1 MSVTGWYLFGNTFI
15 GVIKKAIALTLSIQ
29 IYYVTLQSLLFYK
42 KNLSI
47 LTNLPGAIKMGFT
60 EDITKLSEQ
69 VRKRADQVVGEES
82 TKMALIVP
90 FLSVLGYDVYDPSE
104 VIPEYV
110 ADFAIRR
117 SGQFEK
123 VDYALAI
130 NGTKVML
137 VEAKA
142 RGQKAEAHDGQ
153 LSKYFNALLT
163 TKVAIVT
170 NSIEYRFFTDLRDKN
185 VMDKEPFFTFN
196 ILEYDSKDIDNLKFF
211 HRDNFDIMAIT
222 RHAEEMVYVKGMTQ
236 LLGNLLRSPSEEFVR
251 FLVTEL
257 GTVAPN
263 YEIKGRI
270 TGKII
275 DKFKPIVKKSIQGS
289 LVELMTRSL
298 TPVIDQPVEPPIDV
312 DIEGGDIQPDPQESK
327 VVTTAEEIEAFEK
340 IKAITQTSTSYNY
353 QLQYKD
359 TVSYFG
365 INLVGKSTWW
375 FLRLYLSSQK
385 KSFITRLSVDEV
397 KSLAS
402 KFEVQEVSASLGDAA
417 SKVIIS
423 SVSDL
428 DKLTSLILRCY
439 EAEAAKHQT
448 LTPDLIRMEKSA

>member
-1 MSVTGWYLFGNTFI
+1 M
-15 GVIKKAIALTLSIQ
+15 
-29 IYYVTLQSLLFYK
+29 
-42 KNLSI
+42 
-47 LTNLPGAIKMGFT
+47 
-60 EDITKLSEQ
+60 
-69 VRKRADQVVGEES
+69 RKRFDQVVGEEA

-90 FLSVLGYDVYDPSE
+90 FLTALGYDVHDPSE
-104 VIPEYV
+104 VMPEYV
-110 ADFAIRR
+110 ADFATRR
-117 SGQFEK
+117 AGQFEK

-130 NGTKVML
+130 NGTKVIL

-170 NSIEYRFFTDLRDKN
+170 NGVEYRFFTDLRDKN
-185 VMDKEPFFTFN
+185 IMDKEPFFTFN
-196 ILEYDSKDIDNLKFF
+196 ILEYDTKDIDNLKFF
-211 HRDNFDIMAIT
+211 HRDNFEVTAIT
-222 RHAEEMVYVKGMTQ
+222 NHAEEMVYVKGMTQ

-251 FLVTEL
+251 FLVAEL
-257 GTVAPN
+257 GTVAPS
-263 YEIKGRI
+263 YEIQGRI
-270 TGKII
+270 TGKVI

-298 TPVIDQPVEPPIDV
+298 SQETTQSIELEVEQE
-312 DIEGGDIQPDPQESK
+312 IEEEEKQQESQESK
-327 VVTTAEEIEAFEK
+327 VVTTAEEIAAFEK
-340 IKAITQTSTSYNY
+340 IKAITQTSMSFNFE
-353 QLQYKD
+353 LQYKD
-359 TVSYFG
+359 TASYFG
-365 INLVGKSTWW
+365 INLGKSTWW

-397 KSLAS
+397 KSLALN
-402 KFEVQEVSASLGDAA
+402 FEVQEVTASLGDTA

-423 SVSDL
+423 SVSDF

-448 LTPDLIRMEKSA
+448 FTLDVIRMEKSA

>member
-1 MSVTGWYLFGNTFI
+1 
-15 GVIKKAIALTLSIQ
+15 
-29 IYYVTLQSLLFYK
+29 
-42 KNLSI
+42 
-47 LTNLPGAIKMGFT
+47 MGFT

>member
-1 MSVTGWYLFGNTFI
+1 
-15 GVIKKAIALTLSIQ
+15 
-29 IYYVTLQSLLFYK
+29 
-42 KNLSI
+42 
-47 LTNLPGAIKMGFT
+47 MGFT
-60 EDITKLSEQ
+60 EEIAKLSEQ
-69 VRKRADQVVGEES
+69 VRKRADQVVGEEA

-104 VIPEYV
+104 VMPEYV
-110 ADFAIRR
+110 ADFATRR
-117 SGQFEK
+117 AGQFEK

-153 LSKYFNALLT
+153 LSRYFNGLLT

-170 NSIEYRFFTDLRDKN
+170 NGVEYRFFTDLHDKN

-196 ILEYDSKDIDNLKFF
+196 ILEYDTKDIENLKFF
-211 HRDNFDIMAIT
+211 HRDNFEVTAIT
-222 RHAEEMVYVKGMTQ
+222 NHAEEMVYVKGMTQ

-257 GTVAPN
+257 GTLAPS

-298 TPVIDQPVEPPIDV
+298 SQEITQPVEV
-312 DIEGGDIQPDPQESK
+312 EVEQEIEEDEKQQESQESK
-327 VVTTAEEIEAFEK
+327 IVTTAEEIEAFEK
-340 IKAITQTSTSYNY
+340 IKAITKTSMSYNFE
-353 QLQYKD
+353 LQYRD
-359 TVSYFG
+359 TASYFG
-365 INLVGKSTWW
+365 INLGKSTWW

-402 KFEVQEVSASLGDAA
+402 NFEVQEVSASLGDAA

-423 SVSDL
+423 SISDF

-439 EAEAAKHQT
+439 EAEAAKHQAFT
-448 LTPDLIRMEKSA
+448 SDVVRMEKSA

>member
-1 MSVTGWYLFGNTFI
+1 
-15 GVIKKAIALTLSIQ
+15 
-29 IYYVTLQSLLFYK
+29 
-42 KNLSI
+42 
-47 LTNLPGAIKMGFT
+47 MGFT
-60 EDITKLSEQ
+60 EDIIKLSEQ
-69 VRKRADQVVGEES
+69 VRKRFDQVVGEEA

-90 FLSVLGYDVYDPSE
+90 FLSALGYDVYDPSE
-104 VIPEYV
+104 VMPEYV
-110 ADFAIRR
+110 ADFATRR
-117 SGQFEK
+117 AGQFEK

-170 NSIEYRFFTDLRDKN
+170 NGVEYRFFTDLRDKN

-196 ILEYDSKDIDNLKFF
+196 ILEYDTKDIDNLKFF
-211 HRDNFDIMAIT
+211 HRDNFEVTAIT
-222 RHAEEMVYVKGMTQ
+222 NHAEEMVYVKGMTQ

-251 FLVTEL
+251 FLVAEL
-257 GTVAPN
+257 GTVAPS

-270 TGKII
+270 TGRII

-298 TPVIDQPVEPPIDV
+298 SQEITQPVELEV
-312 DIEGGDIQPDPQESK
+312 EQEIEEEEKQQESQESK

-340 IKAITQTSTSYNY
+340 IKAITQTSISYNFE
-353 QLQYKD
+353 LQYKD
-359 TVSYFG
+359 TASYFG
-365 INLVGKSTWW
+365 INLGKSTWW

-385 KSFITRLSVDEV
+385 KSFITRLSVNEV

-402 KFEVQEVSASLGDAA
+402 NFEVQEITASLGDTA

-423 SVSDL
+423 SVSDF

-439 EAEAAKHQT
+439 EAEAAKHQVFI
-448 LTPDLIRMEKSA
+448 PDVIRMEKSA

>member
-1 MSVTGWYLFGNTFI
+1 
-15 GVIKKAIALTLSIQ
+15 
-29 IYYVTLQSLLFYK
+29 
-42 KNLSI
+42 
-47 LTNLPGAIKMGFT
+47 MGFT
-60 EDITKLSEQ
+60 EDIIKLSEQ
-69 VRKRADQVVGEES
+69 VRKRFDQVVGEEA

-90 FLSVLGYDVYDPSE
+90 FLSALGYDVYDPSE
-104 VIPEYV
+104 VMPEYV
-110 ADFAIRR
+110 ADFATRR
-117 SGQFEK
+117 AGQFEK

-153 LSKYFNALLT
+153 LSRYFNGLLT

-170 NSIEYRFFTDLRDKN
+170 NGVEYRFFTDLRDKN

-196 ILEYDSKDIDNLKFF
+196 ILEYDTKDIDNLKFF
-211 HRDNFDIMAIT
+211 HRDNFEVTAIT
-222 RHAEEMVYVKGMTQ
+222 NHAEEMVYVKGMTQ

-251 FLVTEL
+251 FLVAEL
-257 GTVAPN
+257 GTVAPS

-298 TPVIDQPVEPPIDV
+298 SQEITQPVELEV
-312 DIEGGDIQPDPQESK
+312 EQEIEEEEKQQESQESK

-340 IKAITQTSTSYNY
+340 IKAITQTSISYNFE
-353 QLQYKD
+353 LQYKD
-359 TVSYFG
+359 TASYFG
-365 INLVGKSTWW
+365 INLGKSTWW

-385 KSFITRLSVDEV
+385 KSFITRLNVDEV
-397 KSLAS
+397 KSLALN
-402 KFEVQEVSASLGDAA
+402 FEVQEITASLGDTA

-423 SVSDL
+423 SVSDF

-439 EAEAAKHQT
+439 EAEAAKHQVFI
-448 LTPDLIRMEKSA
+448 PDVIRMEKSA

>member
-1 MSVTGWYLFGNTFI
+1 M
-15 GVIKKAIALTLSIQ
+15 
-29 IYYVTLQSLLFYK
+29 YYVTLQSLLFYK
-42 KNLSI
+42 KYVSKI
-47 LTNLPGAIKMGFT
+47 TNLPGLSKMGFT
-60 EDITKLSEQ
+60 EDIIKLSEQ
-69 VRKRADQVVGEES
+69 VRKRFDQVVGEEA

-90 FLSVLGYDVYDPSE
+90 FLSALGYDVYDPSE
-104 VIPEYV
+104 VMPEYV
-110 ADFAIRR
+110 ADFATRR
-117 SGQFEK
+117 AGQFEK

-170 NSIEYRFFTDLRDKN
+170 NGVEYRFFTDLRDKN

-196 ILEYDSKDIDNLKFF
+196 ILEYDTKDIDNLKFF
-211 HRDNFDIMAIT
+211 HRDNFEVTAIT
-222 RHAEEMVYVKGMTQ
+222 NHAEEMVYVKGMTQ

-251 FLVTEL
+251 FLVAEL
-257 GTVAPN
+257 GTVAPS

-298 TPVIDQPVEPPIDV
+298 SQEITQPVELEV
-312 DIEGGDIQPDPQESK
+312 EQEIEEEEKQQESQESK

-340 IKAITQTSTSYNY
+340 IKAITQTSMSYNFE
-353 QLQYKD
+353 LQYKD
-359 TVSYFG
+359 TASYFG
-365 INLVGKSTWW
+365 INLGKSTWW

-385 KSFITRLSVDEV
+385 KSFITRLNVDEV

-402 KFEVQEVSASLGDAA
+402 NFEVQEITASLGDTA

-423 SVSDL
+423 SVSDF

-439 EAEAAKHQT
+439 EAEAAKHQVFI
-448 LTPDLIRMEKSA
+448 PDVIRMEKSA

>member
-1 MSVTGWYLFGNTFI
+1 
-15 GVIKKAIALTLSIQ
+15 
-29 IYYVTLQSLLFYK
+29 
-42 KNLSI
+42 
-47 LTNLPGAIKMGFT
+47 MGFT
-60 EDITKLSEQ
+60 EDIIKLSEQ
-69 VRKRADQVVGEES
+69 VRKRFDQVVGEEA

-90 FLSVLGYDVYDPSE
+90 FLSALGYDVYDPSE
-104 VIPEYV
+104 VMPEYV
-110 ADFAIRR
+110 ADFATRR
-117 SGQFEK
+117 AGQFEK

-170 NSIEYRFFTDLRDKN
+170 NGVEYRFFTDLRDKN

-196 ILEYDSKDIDNLKFF
+196 ILEYDTKDIDNLKFF
-211 HRDNFDIMAIT
+211 HRDNFEVTAIT
-222 RHAEEMVYVKGMTQ
+222 NHAEEMVYVKGMTQ

-251 FLVTEL
+251 FLVAEL
-257 GTVAPN
+257 GTVAPS

-298 TPVIDQPVEPPIDV
+298 SQEITQPVELEV
-312 DIEGGDIQPDPQESK
+312 EQEIQKEEKQQESQESQESK

-340 IKAITQTSTSYNY
+340 IKAITQTSMSYNFE
-353 QLQYKD
+353 LQYKD
-359 TVSYFG
+359 TASYFG
-365 INLVGKSTWW
+365 INLGKSTWW

-385 KSFITRLSVDEV
+385 KSFITRLNVDEV

-402 KFEVQEVSASLGDAA
+402 NFEVQEITASLGDTA

-423 SVSDL
+423 SVSDF

-439 EAEAAKHQT
+439 EAEAAKHQVFI
-448 LTPDLIRMEKSA
+448 PDVIRMEKSA

>member
-1 MSVTGWYLFGNTFI
+1 
-15 GVIKKAIALTLSIQ
+15 
-29 IYYVTLQSLLFYK
+29 
-42 KNLSI
+42 
-47 LTNLPGAIKMGFT
+47 MGFT

-104 VIPEYV
+104 VMPEYV
-110 ADFAIRR
+110 ADFAIKKA
-117 SGQFEK
+117 GQFEK

-130 NGTKVML
+130 NNNIVML

-153 LSKYFNALLT
+153 LSRYFNGLLT

-170 NSIEYRFFTDLRDKN
+170 NGVEYRFFTDLRDKN

-196 ILEYDSKDIDNLKFF
+196 ILEYDTKDIDNLKFF
-211 HRDNFDIMAIT
+211 HRDNFEVTAIT
-222 RHAEEMVYVKGMTQ
+222 NHAEEMVYVKGMTQ
-236 LLGNLLRSPSEEFVR
+236 LLGNLLRSPSEEFIR

-257 GTVAPN
+257 GTVAPS

-340 IKAITQTSTSYNY
+340 IKTITQTSTSYNY

-385 KSFITRLSVDEV
+385 KSFVTRLSVDEV

-402 KFEVQEVSASLGDAA
+402 NFEVQEVTASLGDVA

-439 EAEAAKHQT
+439 ETEAAKHQT
-448 LTPDLIRMEKSA
+448 LTPDVIRMEKSA

>member
-1 MSVTGWYLFGNTFI
+1 
-15 GVIKKAIALTLSIQ
+15 
-29 IYYVTLQSLLFYK
+29 
-42 KNLSI
+42 
-47 LTNLPGAIKMGFT
+47 MGFT
-60 EDITKLSEQ
+60 EDIIKLSEQ
-69 VRKRADQVVGEES
+69 VRKRFDQVVGEEA

-90 FLSVLGYDVYDPSE
+90 FLSALGYDVYDPSE
-104 VIPEYV
+104 VMPEYV
-110 ADFAIRR
+110 ADFATRR
-117 SGQFEK
+117 AGQFEK

-170 NSIEYRFFTDLRDKN
+170 NGVEYRFFTDLRDKN

-196 ILEYDSKDIDNLKFF
+196 ILEYDTKDIDNLKFF
-211 HRDNFDIMAIT
+211 HRDNFEVTAIT
-222 RHAEEMVYVKGMTQ
+222 NHAEEMVYVKGMTQ

-251 FLVTEL
+251 FLVAEL
-257 GTVAPN
+257 GTVAPS

-298 TPVIDQPVEPPIDV
+298 SQEITQPVELEV
-312 DIEGGDIQPDPQESK
+312 EQEIEEEEKQQESQESK

-340 IKAITQTSTSYNY
+340 IKAITQTSMSYNFE
-353 QLQYKD
+353 LQYKD
-359 TVSYFG
+359 TASYFG
-365 INLVGKSTWW
+365 INLGKSTWW

-385 KSFITRLSVDEV
+385 KSFITRLNVDEV

-402 KFEVQEVSASLGDAA
+402 NFEVQEITASLGDTA

-423 SVSDL
+423 SVSDF

-439 EAEAAKHQT
+439 EAEAAKHQVFI
-448 LTPDLIRMEKSA
+448 PDVIRMEKSA

>member
-1 MSVTGWYLFGNTFI
+1 
-15 GVIKKAIALTLSIQ
+15 
-29 IYYVTLQSLLFYK
+29 
-42 KNLSI
+42 
-47 LTNLPGAIKMGFT
+47 MGFI

-69 VRKRADQVVGEES
+69 VRKRADQVIGEEA

-90 FLSVLGYDVYDPSE
+90 FLSALGYDVYDPSE
-104 VIPEYV
+104 VMPEYV
-110 ADFAIRR
+110 ADFAIKKA
-117 SGQFEK
+117 GQFEK

-130 NGTKVML
+130 NNNIVML

-153 LSKYFNALLT
+153 LSRYFNGLLT

-170 NSIEYRFFTDLRDKN
+170 NGVEYRFFTDLRDKN
-185 VMDKEPFFTFN
+185 VMDKDPFFSFN
-196 ILEYDSKDIDNLKFF
+196 ILEYDIKDIDNLKFF
-211 HRDNFDIMAIT
+211 HRDNFDVTAIT
-222 RHAEEMVYVKGMTQ
+222 NYAEEMVYVKGMTQ

-251 FLVTEL
+251 FLVAEL
-257 GTVAPN
+257 GTVAPS
-263 YEIKGRI
+263 YEIKGRM
-270 TGKII
+270 TGKVI

-298 TPVIDQPVEPPIDV
+298 SQEITQPVELEV
-312 DIEGGDIQPDPQESK
+312 EQEIEEEDKQQESQESTK
-327 VVTTAEEIEAFEK
+327 IVTTAEEIEAFEK
-340 IKAITQTSTSYNY
+340 IKAITQTSRSYNFE
-353 QLQYKD
+353 LQYKD

-365 INLVGKSTWW
+365 INLVGKTTWW

-402 KFEVQEVSASLGDAA
+402 NFEVQEVTASVGDAT

-423 SVSDL
+423 SVGDF
-428 DKLTSLILRCY
+428 DQLTSLILRCY

-448 LTPDLIRMEKSA
+448 FTPDVIRMEKSA

>member
-1 MSVTGWYLFGNTFI
+1 M
-15 GVIKKAIALTLSIQ
+15 
-29 IYYVTLQSLLFYK
+29 YYVTLQSLFFYK
-42 KNLSI
+42 KDVSI
-47 LTNLPGAIKMGFT
+47 ITNLPGVTEMGFT
-60 EDITKLSEQ
+60 EDIVKLSEQ
-69 VRKRADQVVGEES
+69 VRKRFDQVVGEEA

-90 FLSVLGYDVYDPSE
+90 FLSALGYDVYDPSE
-104 VIPEYV
+104 VMPEYV
-110 ADFAIRR
+110 ADFAIKKA
-117 SGQFEK
+117 GQFEK

-142 RGQKAEAHDGQ
+142 RGQKSEAHDGQ
-153 LSKYFNALLT
+153 LSRYFNGLLT

-170 NSIEYRFFTDLRDKN
+170 NGIEYRFFTDLRDKN

-211 HRDNFDIMAIT
+211 HRDNFEVTAIT
-222 RHAEEMVYVKGMTQ
+222 NHAEEMVYVKGMTQ

-251 FLVTEL
+251 FLVAEL
-257 GTVAPN
+257 GTVAPS
-263 YEIKGRI
+263 YEIQGRI
-270 TGKII
+270 TGKVI

-298 TPVIDQPVEPPIDV
+298 SQEITQPVEV
-312 DIEGGDIQPDPQESK
+312 EVEQEIEEEEKQQESQESK

-340 IKAITQTSTSYNY
+340 IKAITQTSRSYNFE
-353 QLQYKD
+353 LQYKD
-359 TVSYFG
+359 TASYFG
-365 INLVGKSTWW
+365 INLGKSTWW

-385 KSFITRLSVDEV
+385 KSFITRLSIDEV

-402 KFEVQEVSASLGDAA
+402 NFEVQEVTASLGDAA

-423 SVSDL
+423 SVSDF

-439 EAEAAKHQT
+439 EVEAAKHQVF
-448 LTPDLIRMEKSA
+448 TPDVIRMEKSA